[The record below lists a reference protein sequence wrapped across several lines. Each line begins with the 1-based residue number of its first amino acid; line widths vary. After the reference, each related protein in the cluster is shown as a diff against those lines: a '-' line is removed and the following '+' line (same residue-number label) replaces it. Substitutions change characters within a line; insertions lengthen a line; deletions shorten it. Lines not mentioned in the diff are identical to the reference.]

1 MPRSAASPE
10 ANTGGMLES
19 IEASPKATRSSVA
32 RRRAGSGDSPL
43 DDARTTPGITKYAAV
58 SVTKSAVAPAPR
70 GNTKVRGGGGA
81 KQPPPARDDHL
92 RPVAPRPGERD
103 QRRHDRDRDDRDRAG
118 HPHAERRL
126 VRNPVQ
132 PRHDFRGIELRAP
145 RDDQREKREQDAD
158 VAARIVAGPDTSA
171 ADAQRSDHGVQQRD
185 DAQARD
191 GENERAIL
199 QRREPWQDAEVITD
213 VVMQRRFG
221 HAEPHRR
228 AGEHGVTPPVAGA
241 ERQQDAQ
248 DDAEHD
254 GGGEQRV
261 LRHRFDDLEI
271 AETAGHLHGADR
283 AIDDQQIAGDP
294 GDGDGR
300 REGLQHAGEVA
311 CRDECRAA
319 RERLIPRPLG
329 GLDCQPPTPN
339 QSGDEER
346 GADDVQPAPARS
358 RGHAAAPTP
367 CAVSQRS
374 TSARYPSRA
383 CTLVASNR
391 ITSTGW
397 VFEARSKPQPSGNVM
412 RTPSSVETG
421 YFFANAAAAS
431 STTANFCSSGQSTRI
446 SGVANVFGRSASKRE
461 SGPPSRAT

>member
-32 RRRAGSGDSPL
+32 RRRASSGDSPL

-58 SVTKSAVAPAPR
+58 SVTNSAAQPAMIIFGRSRHAQASEISAVTTATATTAIEPGTRTLSAAWSAIPCSPA
-70 GNTKVRGGGGA
+70 T
-81 KQPPPARDDHL
+81 
-92 RPVAPRPGERD
+92 
-103 QRRHDRDRDDRDRAG
+103 
-118 HPHAERRL
+118 
-126 VRNPVQ
+126 
-132 PRHDFRGIELRAP
+132 
-145 RDDQREKREQDAD
+145 
-158 VAARIVAGPDTSA
+158 TSA
-171 ADAQRSDHGVQQRD
+171 GQAGDS
-185 DAQARD
+185 QARD
-191 GENERAIL
+191 GENERAIR
-199 QRREPWQDAEVITD
+199 QRGEPWQNAEVITD

-271 AETAGHLHGADR
+271 VEAVGHLHGADR
-283 AIDDQQIAGDP
+283 AIDDQQVAGDP

-421 YFFANAAAAS
+421 YFFANAVAAS

-446 SGVANVFGRSASKRE
+446 SGVANVFGRSASKRD